1 MACNNGTCST
11 NGACNCQNTSY
22 TIPTNAIYGDST
34 CRQPTETCEDAMCFE
49 CVRGCHGEDKWCTL
63 MPVTNTDGESYN
75 VDFCIHR
82 GERLDQMLQKLT
94 LAQSFPGNYPY
105 TVKNFYVDWVKGG
118 SNPSIKFIW
127 FEYSQE
133 VSGISMFVA
142 AAGSDEF
149 FLLPWFEQMANP
161 LNSNTAILDSTSM
174 PLESGN
180 TYKFKLVTSAN
191 GLIYNPGSVILH
203 VTIP

>member
-1 MACNNGTCST
+1 
-11 NGACNCQNTSY
+11 
-22 TIPTNAIYGDST
+22 
-34 CRQPTETCEDAMCFE
+34 
-49 CVRGCHGEDKWCTL
+49 
-63 MPVTNTDGESYN
+63 
-75 VDFCIHR
+75 
-82 GERLDQMLQKLT
+82 MLQKLT